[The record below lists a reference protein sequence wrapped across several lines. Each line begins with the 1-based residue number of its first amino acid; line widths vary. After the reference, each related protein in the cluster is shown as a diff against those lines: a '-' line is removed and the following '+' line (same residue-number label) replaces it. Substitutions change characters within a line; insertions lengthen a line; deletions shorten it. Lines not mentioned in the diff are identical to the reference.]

1 MRISTFIFASI
12 LAIQSPLLAEPLAQ
26 TLAEPLAQ
34 PETIKTL
41 AIGSQAPDFSL
52 PGVDG
57 KNNTLNDFSASKV
70 LVAIFTCNHCPDA
83 RAARGK
89 VIALHNDYQKKGV
102 AVVAISGNDDKA
114 LRLDEIGYSVYGD
127 SLEDMKNVAEE
138 EKYTFPY
145 LYDGATQKTTK
156 DYGAVATP
164 HVFVFDAQRKLRYTG
179 RIDDARRSRKNIGT
193 PYVRQAIEALLAGKE
208 ITTATTRPFGC
219 STKWSWKRDDVAK
232 DNAKWESLPITLGD
246 LDDKIATSLAAN
258 KTEKLRLI
266 NFWSTVCG
274 PCVAEFPDLIETYRR
289 FQNRPFELITIS
301 VDPVDDKKQVK
312 KFLAGH
318 HAALAPRT
326 AKSVQSEDRTS
337 NNYIYS
343 GANLDKLAEAI
354 DPNWNGSLPHSVLI
368 APGGEVIWRHSGRI
382 NAVELRR
389 AIVAHLDE
397 KQGE

>member
-1 MRISTFIFASI
+1 MRTSTFILASI
-12 LAIQSPLLAEPLAQ
+12 LAIQSPLLAQPLAQ
-26 TLAEPLAQ
+26 AEAITTL
-34 PETIKTL
+34 T
-41 AIGSQAPDFSL
+41 IGSPAPDFSL

-57 KNNTLNDFSASKV
+57 KNHSLSDFSDSKA
-70 LVAIFTCNHCPDA
+70 LVIVFTCNHCPDA
-83 RAARGK
+83 RAARSK
-89 VIALHNDYQKKGV
+89 VIALHEDYKNKGV
-102 AVVAISGNDDKA
+102 ALVAISGNDDKA
-114 LRLDEIGYSVYGD
+114 LRLDELGYSVYGD
-127 SLEDMKNVAEE
+127 SLEDMRNVAEE
-138 EKYTFPY
+138 ENYGFPY

-156 DYGAVATP
+156 TCGAVATP
-164 HVFVFDAQRKLRYTG
+164 HVFVFDADRKLRYTG
-179 RIDDARRSRKNIGT
+179 RIDDARRSTKNIGT
-193 PYVRQAIEALLAGKE
+193 PYVRQAIDAILTGKE
-208 ITTATTRPFGC
+208 PETATSRPFGC
-219 STKWSWKRDDVAK
+219 STKWSWKRDSVAK
-232 DNAKWESLPITLGD
+232 DNAKWAALPVSLDD
-246 LDDKIATSLAAN
+246 LDQKMATSLTAN

-301 VDPVDDKKQVK
+301 VDPVDDKGQVK

-368 APGGEVIWRHSGRI
+368 APGGKIIWRHSGRI

-389 AIVAHLDE
+389 AIIKYMD
-397 KQGE
+397 KPGI

>member
-1 MRISTFIFASI
+1 MLAST
-12 LAIQSPLLAEPLAQ
+12 E
-26 TLAEPLAQ
+26 
-34 PETIKTL
+34 
-41 AIGSQAPDFSL
+41 
-52 PGVDG
+52 
-57 KNNTLNDFSASKV
+57 
-70 LVAIFTCNHCPDA
+70 
-83 RAARGK
+83 
-89 VIALHNDYQKKGV
+89 
-102 AVVAISGNDDKA
+102 
-114 LRLDEIGYSVYGD
+114 
-127 SLEDMKNVAEE
+127 
-138 EKYTFPY
+138 
-145 LYDGATQKTTK
+145 
-156 DYGAVATP
+156 
-164 HVFVFDAQRKLRYTG
+164 
-179 RIDDARRSRKNIGT
+179 NIGT
-193 PYVRQAIEALLAGKE
+193 PYVRQAIDAILAGKE
-208 ITTATTRPFGC
+208 PETATSRPFGC
-219 STKWSWKRDDVAK
+219 STKWSWKRDSVAK
-232 DNAKWESLPITLGD
+232 DNAKWAALPVSLDD
-246 LDDKIATSLAAN
+246 LDQKMATSLTAN

-368 APGGEVIWRHSGRI
+368 APGGKIIWRHSGRI

-389 AIVAHLDE
+389 AIIKYMD
-397 KQGE
+397 KPGI

>member
-1 MRISTFIFASI
+1 MRISTFILAGIF
-12 LAIQSPLLAEPLAQ
+12 AIQSPLHSQ

-34 PETIKTL
+34 QLAQPEAIKTL
-41 AIGSQAPDFSL
+41 SIGSQAPDFSL

-57 KNNTLNDFSASKV
+57 KNHTLNDFSASKV
-70 LVAIFTCNHCPDA
+70 LVVIFTCNHCPDA

-127 SLEDMKNVAEE
+127 SLEDMKNVATEE
-138 EKYTFPY
+138 NYTFPY

-156 DYGAVATP
+156 AYGAVATP
-164 HVFVFDAQRKLRYTG
+164 HVFVFDADRKLRYTG

-193 PYVRQAIEALLAGKE
+193 PYLRHAIEALLAGKE
-208 ITTATTRPFGC
+208 ITTHTTRPFGC
-219 STKWSWKRDDVAK
+219 STKWSWKRGNVAK
-232 DNAKWESLPITLGD
+232 DNAKWEALPVAMDD
-246 LDDKIATSLAAN
+246 LDDNIATSLTAN
-258 KTEKLRLI
+258 KTEKLRLV

-274 PCVAEFPDLIETYRR
+274 PCVAEFPELIETYRR

-301 VDPVDDKKQVK
+301 VDPVDDKAQVK
-312 KFLAGH
+312 KFLSGH

-326 AKSVQSEDRTS
+326 GASVKTENRHS
-337 NNYIYS
+337 NNYLYT
-343 GANLDKLAEAI
+343 GNNLDNLAEAF
-354 DPNWNGSLPHSVLI
+354 DAKWNGALPYSVLI
-368 APGGEVIWRHSGRI
+368 APGGNIIWRHSGRI

-389 AIVAHLDE
+389 AIVAYLDQQ
-397 KQGE
+397 QGE

>member
-1 MRISTFIFASI
+1 MRTSTFILGSI
-12 LAIQSPLLAEPLAQ
+12 LAIQSPLLAQPLAQ
-26 TLAEPLAQ
+26 AEAITTL
-34 PETIKTL
+34 T
-41 AIGSQAPDFSL
+41 IGSPAPDFSL

-57 KNNTLNDFSASKV
+57 KNHSLSDFSDSKA
-70 LVAIFTCNHCPDA
+70 LVIVFTCNHCPDA

-89 VIALHNDYQKKGV
+89 VIALHEDYKNKGV
-102 AVVAISGNDDKA
+102 ALVAISGNDDKA
-114 LRLDEIGYSVYGD
+114 LRLDELGYSVYGD
-127 SLEDMKNVAEE
+127 SLEDMRNVAEE
-138 EKYTFPY
+138 ENYGFPY

-156 DYGAVATP
+156 TYGAVATP
-164 HVFVFDAQRKLRYTG
+164 HVFVFDADRKLRYTG
-179 RIDDARRSRKNIGT
+179 RIDDARRSTENIGT
-193 PYVRQAIEALLAGKE
+193 PYVRQAIDAILTGKE
-208 ITTATTRPFGC
+208 PETATSRPFGC
-219 STKWSWKRDDVAK
+219 STKWSWKRDSVAK
-232 DNAKWESLPITLGD
+232 DNAKWAALPVSLDD
-246 LDDKIATSLAAN
+246 LDQKMATSLTAN

-301 VDPVDDKKQVK
+301 VDPVDDKGQVK

-368 APGGEVIWRHSGRI
+368 APGGKIIWRHSGRI

-389 AIVAHLDE
+389 AIIKYMD
-397 KQGE
+397 KPGI